1 MTQHSSASR
10 VSPPTPARRNSS
22 GLSRDIEVLELLAR
36 PEAIGQGGLG
46 VVRIAEL
53 LGRDKTVVSR
63 TLATLAGAGLL
74 AREETT
80 LAYRLGPRLYALAA
94 RTGEAALVLEAR
106 PLLRTIVTHTR
117 ETTHLCVLRAGN
129 VLTLA
134 SELSPY
140 EVSTAAWAGVTTA
153 AWRTPSGRALLSD
166 WDDDALRRWYAD
178 HGRDR
183 ALLESA
189 VQPGAQSGAQVSLE
203 PDEDRAEPT
212 RSSGQGPDA
221 SSLRTTPSGRFAV
234 LDDPSQASAVTT
246 DESDL
251 LAEVRR
257 IRQRG
262 YATSDE
268 EFETGVVAVSA
279 PVVDFSG
286 RVVAAINVSAPKARI
301 GARLD
306 DLGRYVARTAG
317 QLSDLL
323 GRPSS

>member
-1 MTQHSSASR
+1 MAHRPPAQPPGPDSPGSR
-10 VSPPTPARRNSS
+10 STSTGSRAADAPGPGSGVPGRGRRNTS
-22 GLSRDIEVLELLAR
+22 GLSRDIEVLELLTC
-36 PEAIGQGGLG
+36 PEASEQGGLG

-53 LGRDKTVVSR
+53 LGRDKTVISR
-63 TLATLAGAGLL
+63 TLATLADAGLL
-74 AREETT
+74 ARKETT

-94 RTGEAALVLEAR
+94 RTAEASLVREAR
-106 PLLRTIVTHTR
+106 PLLRAIASHTR

-166 WDDDALRRWYAD
+166 WDDAALRSWYAD

-183 ALLESA
+183 ALLEPDHSA
-189 VQPGAQSGAQVSLE
+189 
-203 PDEDRAEPT
+203 
-212 RSSGQGPDA
+212 GPSAA
-221 SSLRTTPSGRFAV
+221 SMLPPPGRFAV
-234 LDDPSQASAVTT
+234 LDDPSPTSAVIT
-246 DESDL
+246 DEADL

-257 IRQRG
+257 IRARG

-306 DLGRYVARTAG
+306 DLGRYVARCAG

-323 GRPSS
+323 GRPAQ